1 MRSLFNG
8 MFFAIKRYQ
17 IKCLGLFYSL
27 GEYDMSINASISTL
41 EKAVNYSEQDVRVYK
56 KVIWK
61 LIPFLCICYIAAYL
75 DRINVGLA
83 KLHMLADIHL
93 SDAAFGLGAGLFFV
107 GYIIFEVPSNLVM
120 EKVGAKIWIARI
132 MITWGILSGL
142 TMFVTT
148 PMQFYILR
156 FLLGAAEAGFLPGV
170 LYYLTTW
177 FPTYYRGK
185 IIALFMIGLP
195 LAVIIGSP
203 LSGWIM
209 NSFNQVH
216 GFAGWQWLF
225 FLEAI
230 PSILLGILT
239 LKVLPNH
246 FTKATWL
253 NDEEKNLI
261 ARNLKKDLSGNI
273 SAQEKSSFKD
283 GFFNINI
290 WKLGAINFSM
300 LLCTYSMGFWLPTFI
315 RSTGVTNI
323 LHIGLIVAIPSIIG
337 LVSMLLIGRSSDK
350 YRERRWHLVIPFIIG
365 SIALFFTTMF
375 SMNIVMTVIL
385 FSIAAIATTGTIPV
399 FFSLPATFLSGTAAA
414 TGFAL
419 ACSLANIAGLV
430 SNTLVGYAIE
440 LTGTPEGALWVFAAC
455 LLLSCLIVLS
465 LPKSLVNK

>member
-1 MRSLFNG
+1 MVTNVLTS
-8 MFFAIKRYQ
+8 K
-17 IKCLGLFYSL
+17 
-27 GEYDMSINASISTL
+27 
-41 EKAVNYSEQDVRVYK
+41 SETTEGHTERDVLVYK

-61 LIPFLCICYIAAYL
+61 IIPFLCFCYIAAYL

-83 KLHMLADIHL
+83 KLHMLSDVHL
-93 SDAAFGLGAGLFFV
+93 SEAAFGLGAGLFFV
-107 GYIIFEVPSNLVM
+107 GYIIFEVPSNLIM

-148 PMQFYILR
+148 PMQFYVLR

-209 NSFNQVH
+209 GTFDQIL
-216 GFAGWQWLF
+216 GFTGWQWLF

-230 PSILLGILT
+230 PSVLLGILT

-246 FTKATWL
+246 FSKAKWL
-253 NDEEKNLI
+253 SSDEKAIIEE
-261 ARNLKKDLSGNI
+261 NLKKDLSTN
-273 SAQEKSSFKD
+273 SAAKEKSSFKD
-283 GFFNINI
+283 GFFNLNI
-290 WKLGAINFSM
+290 LKLGAINFSM

-315 RSTGVTNI
+315 KNTGMSNV
-323 LHIGLIVAIPSIIG
+323 LHIGLLVAIPSVIG
-337 LVSMLLIGRSSDK
+337 LIAMLLIGKSSDK
-350 YRERRWHLVIPFIIG
+350 YRERRWHLVIPFIVG
-365 SIALFFTTMF
+365 SIALFFTSMF
-375 SMNIVMTVIL
+375 SANLVMTVIL

-419 ACSLANIAGLV
+419 ACSLANLAGLV
-430 SNTLVGYAIE
+430 SNTLVGYAIQI
-440 LTGTPEGALWVFAAC
+440 TGKPDGALLVFAVC
-455 LLLSCLIVLS
+455 LLISCLIVLS
-465 LPKSLVNK
+465 LPKKLVNK

>member
-1 MRSLFNG
+1 
-8 MFFAIKRYQ
+8 
-17 IKCLGLFYSL
+17 
-27 GEYDMSINASISTL
+27 MSTNVIVSKEIGKVTYT
-41 EKAVNYSEQDVRVYK
+41 EEEVQVYK

-61 LIPFLCICYIAAYL
+61 LIPFLCFCYIAAYL

-83 KLHMLADIHL
+83 KLHMLSDVHL
-93 SDAAFGLGAGLFFV
+93 SEAAFGLGAGLFFV

-120 EKVGAKIWIARI
+120 EKVGAKVWIARI

-185 IIALFMIGLP
+185 IIALFLIGLP

-209 NSFNQVH
+209 QTFDSVH
-216 GFAGWQWLF
+216 GLAGWQWLF

-230 PSILLGILT
+230 PSVLLGILT

-246 FTKATWL
+246 FSKAKWL
-253 NDEEKNLI
+253 NEQEKSIIEN
-261 ARNLKKDLSGNI
+261 NLKKDLEGNT
-273 SAQEKSSFKD
+273 SAKEKHSFKD
-283 GFFNINI
+283 GFFNLNI
-290 WKLGAINFSM
+290 LKLGVINFSM

-315 RSTGVTNI
+315 KSAGMDNLLNI
-323 LHIGLIVAIPSIIG
+323 GFVVAIPSVIG
-337 LVSMLLIGRSSDK
+337 LIAMLLIGRSSDK
-350 YRERRWHLVIPFIIG
+350 YRERRWHLIIPFVFG
-365 SIALFFTTMF
+365 SIALFLTHMF
-375 SMNIVMTVIL
+375 SGNITMTVVL

-419 ACSLANIAGLV
+419 ACSIANLAGLV
-430 SNTLVGYAIE
+430 SNTLVGYAIQI
-440 LTGTPEGALWVFAAC
+440 TGKPEGALMVFAGF

>member
-1 MRSLFNG
+1 
-8 MFFAIKRYQ
+8 
-17 IKCLGLFYSL
+17 
-27 GEYDMSINASISTL
+27 MSANVIVSESIGKVSYT
-41 EKAVNYSEQDVRVYK
+41 EQEVKVYK

-61 LIPFLCICYIAAYL
+61 LIPFLCFCYIAAYL

-83 KLHMLADIHL
+83 KLHMLSDIHL
-93 SDAAFGLGAGLFFV
+93 SEAAFGLGAGLFFV
-107 GYIIFEVPSNLVM
+107 GYILFEVPSNLVM

-209 NSFNQVH
+209 GAFDQVH
-216 GFAGWQWLF
+216 GFTGWQWLF

-230 PSILLGILT
+230 PSVLLGILT
-239 LKVLPNH
+239 FKMLPNH
-246 FTKATWL
+246 FSKAKWL
-253 NDEEKNLI
+253 NEEEKHI
-261 ARNLKKDLSGNI
+261 IDSNLKKDLEGNS
-273 SAQEKSSFKD
+273 SAKEKHSFKD
-283 GFFNINI
+283 GFFNLNI
-290 WKLGAINFSM
+290 LKLGAINFSM

-315 RSTGVTNI
+315 KNTGMTDVF
-323 LHIGLIVAIPSIIG
+323 HIGLLVAIPSIIG
-337 LVSMLLIGRSSDK
+337 LVAMLLIGRSSDK
-350 YRERRWHLVIPFIIG
+350 FRERRWHLVIPFVLG
-365 SIALFFTTMF
+365 SIALFFTHMF
-375 SMNIVMTVIL
+375 SANIVMTLVL

-419 ACSLANIAGLV
+419 ACSIANLAGLV
-430 SNTLVGYAIE
+430 SNTLVGYAIQI
-440 LTGTPEGALWVFAAC
+440 TGRPEGALMVFAVC

-465 LPKSLVNK
+465 LPKALVNK

>member
-1 MRSLFNG
+1 
-8 MFFAIKRYQ
+8 
-17 IKCLGLFYSL
+17 
-27 GEYDMSINASISTL
+27 MSTNVVISKSIGKESYTA
-41 EKAVNYSEQDVRVYK
+41 EEVQVYK

-61 LIPFLCICYIAAYL
+61 LIPFLCFCYIAAYL

-83 KLHMLADIHL
+83 KLNMLADVHL

-107 GYIIFEVPSNLVM
+107 GYILFEVPSNLIM

-148 PMQFYILR
+148 PMQFYVLR
-156 FLLGAAEAGFLPGV
+156 FLLGVAEAGFLPGV

-209 NSFNQVH
+209 TTFDQVH
-216 GFAGWQWLF
+216 GFKGWQWLF

-230 PSILLGILT
+230 PSVLLGILT

-246 FTKATWL
+246 FSKAKWL
-253 NDEEKNLI
+253 NEQEKAIIETNLQ
-261 ARNLKKDLSGNI
+261 KDLDGND
-273 SAQEKSSFKD
+273 SAKEKHSFKD

-290 WKLGAINFSM
+290 LKLGAINFSM
-300 LLCTYSMGFWLPTFI
+300 LLCTYSMGFWLPTFVK
-315 RSTGVTNI
+315 STGVSNV
-323 LHIGLIVAIPSIIG
+323 LHIGLLVAIPSIIA
-337 LVSMLLIGRSSDK
+337 LFAMLLIGRSSDRL
-350 YRERRWHLVIPFIIG
+350 RERRWHLVVPFVFG
-365 SIALFFTTMF
+365 SIALFLTSMF
-375 SMNIVMTVIL
+375 SGNIVMTIVL

-419 ACSLANIAGLV
+419 ACSLANLAGLV
-430 SNTLVGYAIE
+430 SNTLVGYAIQI
-440 LTGTPEGALWVFAAC
+440 TGKPEGALMVFAGC

-465 LPKSLVNK
+465 LPKKLVNK

>member
-1 MRSLFNG
+1 
-8 MFFAIKRYQ
+8 
-17 IKCLGLFYSL
+17 
-27 GEYDMSINASISTL
+27 MSTNVIVSKEIGKVTYT
-41 EKAVNYSEQDVRVYK
+41 EEEVQVYK

-61 LIPFLCICYIAAYL
+61 LIPFLCFCYIAAYL

-83 KLHMLADIHL
+83 KLHMLSDVHL
-93 SDAAFGLGAGLFFV
+93 SEAAFGLGAGLFFV

-120 EKVGAKIWIARI
+120 EKVGAKVWIARI

-185 IIALFMIGLP
+185 IIALFLIGLP

-209 NSFNQVH
+209 QTFDSVH
-216 GFAGWQWLF
+216 GLAGWQWLF

-230 PSILLGILT
+230 PSVLLGILT

-246 FTKATWL
+246 FSKAKWL
-253 NDEEKNLI
+253 NEQEKSI
-261 ARNLKKDLSGNI
+261 IEKNLKKDLEGNT
-273 SAQEKSSFKD
+273 SAKEKHSFKD
-283 GFFNINI
+283 GFFNLNVL
-290 WKLGAINFSM
+290 KLGVINFSM

-315 RSTGVTNI
+315 KSAGMDNLLNI
-323 LHIGLIVAIPSIIG
+323 GFVVAIPSVIG
-337 LVSMLLIGRSSDK
+337 LIAMLLIGRSSDK
-350 YRERRWHLVIPFIIG
+350 YRERRWHLIIPFVFG
-365 SIALFFTTMF
+365 SIALFLTHMF
-375 SMNIVMTVIL
+375 SGNITMTVVL

-419 ACSLANIAGLV
+419 ACSIANLAGLV
-430 SNTLVGYAIE
+430 SNTLVGYAIQI
-440 LTGTPEGALWVFAAC
+440 TGKPEGALMVFAGF

>member
-1 MRSLFNG
+1 
-8 MFFAIKRYQ
+8 
-17 IKCLGLFYSL
+17 
-27 GEYDMSINASISTL
+27 MSANIVVSQSI
-41 EKAVNYSEQDVRVYK
+41 EKASYTEQEVQVYK

-61 LIPFLCICYIAAYL
+61 IIPFLCFCYIAAYL

-83 KLHMLADIHL
+83 KLHMLSDIHL
-93 SDAAFGLGAGLFFV
+93 SEAAFGLGAGLFFV
-107 GYIIFEVPSNLVM
+107 GYILFEVPSNLVM

-209 NSFNQVH
+209 GAFDQFH
-216 GFAGWQWLF
+216 GFTGWQWLF

-230 PSILLGILT
+230 PSVLLGLLT
-239 LKVLPNH
+239 FKILPNH
-246 FTKATWL
+246 FSKAKWL
-253 NDEEKNLI
+253 NEEEKQI
-261 ARNLKKDLSGNI
+261 IDSNLKKDLEGNS
-273 SAQEKSSFKD
+273 SAKDKHSFKD

-290 WKLGAINFSM
+290 LKLGVINFSM

-315 RSTGVTNI
+315 KNTGMTDVF
-323 LHIGLIVAIPSIIG
+323 HIGVLVAIPSIIG
-337 LVSMLLIGRSSDK
+337 LIAMLLIGRSSDK
-350 YRERRWHLVIPFIIG
+350 LRERRWHLVIPFVFG
-365 SIALFFTTMF
+365 SIALFFTHMF
-375 SMNIVMTVIL
+375 SANIVMTLVL

-419 ACSLANIAGLV
+419 ACSIANLAGLV
-430 SNTLVGYAIE
+430 SNTLVGYAIQI
-440 LTGTPEGALWVFAAC
+440 TGRPEGALMVFAVC

-465 LPKSLVNK
+465 LPKALVNK

>member
-1 MRSLFNG
+1 
-8 MFFAIKRYQ
+8 
-17 IKCLGLFYSL
+17 
-27 GEYDMSINASISTL
+27 MSTNVIVSKEIGKVTYT
-41 EKAVNYSEQDVRVYK
+41 EEEVQVYK

-61 LIPFLCICYIAAYL
+61 LIPFLCFCYIAAYL

-83 KLHMLADIHL
+83 KLHMLSDVYL
-93 SDAAFGLGAGLFFV
+93 SEAAFGLGAGLFFV

-120 EKVGAKIWIARI
+120 EKVGAKVWIARI

-185 IIALFMIGLP
+185 IIALFLIGLP

-209 NSFNQVH
+209 QTFDSVH
-216 GFAGWQWLF
+216 GLAGWQWLF

-230 PSILLGILT
+230 PSVLLGILT

-246 FTKATWL
+246 FSKAKWL
-253 NDEEKNLI
+253 NEQEKSIIEN
-261 ARNLKKDLSGNI
+261 NLKKDLEGNT
-273 SAQEKSSFKD
+273 SAKEKHSFKD
-283 GFFNINI
+283 GFFNLNVL
-290 WKLGAINFSM
+290 KLGVINFSM

-315 RSTGVTNI
+315 KSAGMDNLLNI
-323 LHIGLIVAIPSIIG
+323 GFVVAIPSVIG
-337 LVSMLLIGRSSDK
+337 LIAMLLIGRSSDK
-350 YRERRWHLVIPFIIG
+350 YRERRWHLIIPFVFG
-365 SIALFFTTMF
+365 SIALFLTHMF
-375 SMNIVMTVIL
+375 SGNITMTVVL

-419 ACSLANIAGLV
+419 ACSIANLAGLV
-430 SNTLVGYAIE
+430 SNTLVGYAIQI
-440 LTGTPEGALWVFAAC
+440 TGKPEGALMVFAGF

>member
-1 MRSLFNG
+1 
-8 MFFAIKRYQ
+8 
-17 IKCLGLFYSL
+17 
-27 GEYDMSINASISTL
+27 MSTNVLAVTE
-41 EKAVNYSEQDVRVYK
+41 EKYTERDVLIYK

-61 LIPFLCICYIAAYL
+61 IIPFLCICYIAAYL

-83 KLHMLADIHL
+83 KLHMLDALHL
-93 SDAAFGLGAGLFFV
+93 SEAAFGLGAGLFFV

-142 TMFVTT
+142 TMFVTSPT
-148 PMQFYILR
+148 QFYILR

-209 NSFNQVH
+209 TSFDNTR
-216 GFAGWQWLF
+216 GLAGWQWLF
-225 FLEAI
+225 LLEAI
-230 PSILLGILT
+230 PSVLLGLLT
-239 LKVLPNH
+239 FKMLPNH
-246 FTKATWL
+246 FSKAKWL
-253 NDEEKNLI
+253 TEEEKGIL
-261 ARNLKKDLSGNI
+261 ADNLKKDLAGNS

-290 WKLGAINFSM
+290 LKLGAINFSM

-315 RSTGVTNI
+315 KNTGMTDI
-323 LHIGLIVAIPSIIG
+323 LHIGFLVAIPSLIG
-337 LVSMLLIGRSSDK
+337 LVAMLFIGRSSDK
-350 YRERRWHLVIPFIIG
+350 FRERRWHLVIPFIIG
-365 SIALFFTTMF
+365 AIALFLTTMF
-375 SMNIVMTVIL
+375 SMNIVMTIIL

-419 ACSLANIAGLV
+419 ACSIANLAGLV
-430 SNTLVGYAIE
+430 SNTLVGYAIQ
-440 LTGTPEGALWVFAAC
+440 LTGKPEGALWVFAGC

-465 LPKSLVNK
+465 LPKKLVNK

>member
-1 MRSLFNG
+1 
-8 MFFAIKRYQ
+8 
-17 IKCLGLFYSL
+17 
-27 GEYDMSINASISTL
+27 MSANVVVSESIGKVSYT
-41 EKAVNYSEQDVRVYK
+41 EQEVKVYK

-61 LIPFLCICYIAAYL
+61 LIPFLCFCYIAAYL

-83 KLHMLADIHL
+83 KLHMLSDIHL
-93 SDAAFGLGAGLFFV
+93 SEAAFGLGAGLFFV
-107 GYIIFEVPSNLVM
+107 GYILFEVPSNLVM

-148 PMQFYILR
+148 PMQFYVLR

-209 NSFNQVH
+209 GAFDQVH
-216 GFAGWQWLF
+216 GFTGWQWLF

-230 PSILLGILT
+230 PSVLLGILT
-239 LKVLPNH
+239 FKMLPNH
-246 FTKATWL
+246 FSKAKWL
-253 NDEEKNLI
+253 NEEEKHI
-261 ARNLKKDLSGNI
+261 IDSNLKKDLEGNS
-273 SAQEKSSFKD
+273 SAKEKHSFKD
-283 GFFNINI
+283 GFFNLNI
-290 WKLGAINFSM
+290 LKLGAINFSM

-315 RSTGVTNI
+315 KNTGMTDVF
-323 LHIGLIVAIPSIIG
+323 HIGLLVAIPSIIG
-337 LVSMLLIGRSSDK
+337 LVAMLLIGRSSDK
-350 YRERRWHLVIPFIIG
+350 FRERRWHLVIPFVLG
-365 SIALFFTTMF
+365 SIALFFTHMF
-375 SMNIVMTVIL
+375 SANIVMTLVL

-419 ACSLANIAGLV
+419 ACSIANLAGLV
-430 SNTLVGYAIE
+430 SNTLVGYAIQI
-440 LTGTPEGALWVFAAC
+440 TGRPEGALMVFAVC

-465 LPKSLVNK
+465 LPKALVNK

>member
-1 MRSLFNG
+1 
-8 MFFAIKRYQ
+8 
-17 IKCLGLFYSL
+17 
-27 GEYDMSINASISTL
+27 MSTNVIVSKEIGKVTYT
-41 EKAVNYSEQDVRVYK
+41 EEEVQVYK

-61 LIPFLCICYIAAYL
+61 LIPFLCFCYIAAYL

-83 KLHMLADIHL
+83 KLHMLSDVHL
-93 SDAAFGLGAGLFFV
+93 SEAAFGLGAGLFFV

-120 EKVGAKIWIARI
+120 EKVGAKVWIARI

-185 IIALFMIGLP
+185 IIALFLIGLP

-209 NSFNQVH
+209 QTFDSVH
-216 GFAGWQWLF
+216 GLAGWQWLF

-230 PSILLGILT
+230 PSVLLGILT

-246 FTKATWL
+246 FSKAKWL
-253 NDEEKNLI
+253 NEQEKSIIEN
-261 ARNLKKDLSGNI
+261 NLKKDLEGNT
-273 SAQEKSSFKD
+273 SAKEKHSFKD
-283 GFFNINI
+283 GFFNLNVL
-290 WKLGAINFSM
+290 KLGVINFSM

-315 RSTGVTNI
+315 KSAGMDNLLNI
-323 LHIGLIVAIPSIIG
+323 GFVVAIPSVIG
-337 LVSMLLIGRSSDK
+337 LIAMLLIGRSSDK
-350 YRERRWHLVIPFIIG
+350 YRERRWHLIIPFVFG
-365 SIALFFTTMF
+365 SIALFLTHMF
-375 SMNIVMTVIL
+375 SGNITMTVVL

-419 ACSLANIAGLV
+419 ACSIANLAGLV
-430 SNTLVGYAIE
+430 SNTLVGYAIQI
-440 LTGTPEGALWVFAAC
+440 TGKPEGALMVFAGF

>member
-1 MRSLFNG
+1 
-8 MFFAIKRYQ
+8 
-17 IKCLGLFYSL
+17 
-27 GEYDMSINASISTL
+27 MSTNVIVSKEIGKVTYT
-41 EKAVNYSEQDVRVYK
+41 EEEVQVYK

-61 LIPFLCICYIAAYL
+61 LIPFLCFCYIAAYL

-83 KLHMLADIHL
+83 KLHMLSDVHL
-93 SDAAFGLGAGLFFV
+93 SEAAFGLGAGLFFV

-120 EKVGAKIWIARI
+120 EKVGAKVWIARI

-185 IIALFMIGLP
+185 IIALFLIGLP

-209 NSFNQVH
+209 QTFDSVH
-216 GFAGWQWLF
+216 GLAGWQWLF

-230 PSILLGILT
+230 PSVLLGILT

-246 FTKATWL
+246 FSKAKWL
-253 NDEEKNLI
+253 NEQEKSIIEN
-261 ARNLKKDLSGNI
+261 NLKKDLEGNT
-273 SAQEKSSFKD
+273 SAKEKHSFKD
-283 GFFNINI
+283 GFFNLNVL
-290 WKLGAINFSM
+290 KFGVINFSM

-315 RSTGVTNI
+315 KSAGMDNLLNI
-323 LHIGLIVAIPSIIG
+323 GFVVAIPSVIG
-337 LVSMLLIGRSSDK
+337 LIAMLVIGRSSDK
-350 YRERRWHLVIPFIIG
+350 YRERRWHLIIPFVFG
-365 SIALFFTTMF
+365 SIALFLTHMF
-375 SMNIVMTVIL
+375 SGNITMTVVL

-419 ACSLANIAGLV
+419 ACSIANLAGLV
-430 SNTLVGYAIE
+430 SNTLVGYAIQI
-440 LTGTPEGALWVFAAC
+440 TGKPEGALMVFAGF

>member
-1 MRSLFNG
+1 
-8 MFFAIKRYQ
+8 
-17 IKCLGLFYSL
+17 
-27 GEYDMSINASISTL
+27 MSTNVLAVTE
-41 EKAVNYSEQDVRVYK
+41 EKYTERDVLIYK

-61 LIPFLCICYIAAYL
+61 IIPFLCICYIAAYL

-83 KLHMLADIHL
+83 KLHMLDALHL
-93 SDAAFGLGAGLFFV
+93 SEAAFGLGAGLFFV

-142 TMFVTT
+142 TMFVTSPT
-148 PMQFYILR
+148 QFYILR

-209 NSFNQVH
+209 TSFDNAR
-216 GFAGWQWLF
+216 GLAGWQWLF
-225 FLEAI
+225 LLEAI
-230 PSILLGILT
+230 PSVLLGLLT
-239 LKVLPNH
+239 FKMLPNH
-246 FTKATWL
+246 FSKAKWL
-253 NDEEKNLI
+253 TEEEKAIL
-261 ARNLKKDLSGNI
+261 ADNLKKDLAGNS

-290 WKLGAINFSM
+290 LKLGAINFSM

-315 RSTGVTNI
+315 KNTGMTDI
-323 LHIGLIVAIPSIIG
+323 LHIGFLVAIPSLIG
-337 LVSMLLIGRSSDK
+337 LVAMLFIGRSSDK
-350 YRERRWHLVIPFIIG
+350 FRERRWHLVIPFIIG
-365 SIALFFTTMF
+365 AIALFLTTMF
-375 SMNIVMTVIL
+375 SMNIVMTIIL

-419 ACSLANIAGLV
+419 ACSIANLAGLV
-430 SNTLVGYAIE
+430 SNTLVGYAIQ
-440 LTGTPEGALWVFAAC
+440 LTGKPEGALWVFAGC

-465 LPKSLVNK
+465 LPKKLVNK

>member
-1 MRSLFNG
+1 
-8 MFFAIKRYQ
+8 
-17 IKCLGLFYSL
+17 
-27 GEYDMSINASISTL
+27 MSTNVIVSKEIGKVTYT
-41 EKAVNYSEQDVRVYK
+41 EEEVQVYK

-61 LIPFLCICYIAAYL
+61 LIPFLCFCYIAAYL

-83 KLHMLADIHL
+83 KLHMLSDVHL
-93 SDAAFGLGAGLFFV
+93 SEAAFGLGAGLFFV

-120 EKVGAKIWIARI
+120 EKVGAKVWIARI

-185 IIALFMIGLP
+185 IIALFLIGLP

-209 NSFNQVH
+209 QTFDSVY
-216 GFAGWQWLF
+216 GLAGWQWLF

-230 PSILLGILT
+230 PSVLLGILT

-246 FTKATWL
+246 FSKAKWL
-253 NDEEKNLI
+253 NEQEKSIIEN
-261 ARNLKKDLSGNI
+261 NLKKDLEGNT
-273 SAQEKSSFKD
+273 SAKEKHSFKD
-283 GFFNINI
+283 GFFNLNVL
-290 WKLGAINFSM
+290 KLGVINFSM

-315 RSTGVTNI
+315 KSAGMDNLLNI
-323 LHIGLIVAIPSIIG
+323 GFVVAIPSVIG
-337 LVSMLLIGRSSDK
+337 LIAMLLIGRSSDK
-350 YRERRWHLVIPFIIG
+350 YRERRWHLIIPFVFG
-365 SIALFFTTMF
+365 SIALFLTHMF
-375 SMNIVMTVIL
+375 SGNITMTVVL

-419 ACSLANIAGLV
+419 ACSIANLAGLV
-430 SNTLVGYAIE
+430 SNTLVGYAIQI
-440 LTGTPEGALWVFAAC
+440 TGKPEGALMVFAGF